1 MPKSAGAASAVTCVR
16 AITKRIKIVSPGM
29 SLRLELVS

>member
-16 AITKRIKIVSPGM
+16 AITKRIKIVSPVKG
-29 SLRLELVS
+29 RAAAAP